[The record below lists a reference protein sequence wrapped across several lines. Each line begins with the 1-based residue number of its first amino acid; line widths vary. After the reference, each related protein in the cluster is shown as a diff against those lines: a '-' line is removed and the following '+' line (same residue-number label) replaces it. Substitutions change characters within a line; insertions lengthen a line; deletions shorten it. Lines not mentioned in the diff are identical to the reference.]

1 MHVRRTDQVP
11 LPTCIHSFVE
21 CGRTQ
26 VPHYP
31 AKKLRKGPKL
41 FEDFF
46 WFFLGFFFVFVLLLG
61 LDGREGRAVG
71 REREGGGREGGRGR
85 EGEGGRGREKEGER
99 DKKRGRQEE
108 REGEEEGEVEG
119 QGEGQATGDRESAG
133 NQCFPEEKPSKT

>member
-11 LPTCIHSFVE
+11 LPTCIHSVVE

-46 WFFLGFFFVFVLLLG
+46 CFFLGIFFCFRAFAWS
-61 LDGREGRAVG
+61 GRE
-71 REREGGGREGGRGR
+71 GREGGREGERGRRGGR
-85 EGEGGRGREKEGER
+85 EGQRGRGRER
-99 DKKRGRQEE
+99 
-108 REGEEEGEVEG
+108 
-119 QGEGQATGDRESAG
+119 
-133 NQCFPEEKPSKT
+133 